1 MPTETPSDAVLI
13 HDNTPLLQPIQ
24 VSGSALMDLHEQT
37 FDHLQDFVE
46 AHFERFPQRALGG
59 RLKR

>member
-24 VSGSALMDLHEQT
+24 VSGSALMDLHAET
-37 FDHLQDFVE
+37 NEHLQDFIE
-46 AHFERFPQRALGG
+46 AHFERFPQRAQGG
-59 RLKR
+59 RLNR